1 LRRDDT
7 LINPFNIT
15 QDRPQIIERKASRA
29 GRATPI
35 CSTCNSDDITC
46 HATTQWSNEAQEWQL
61 ASTFGQPA
69 HCNSCNT
76 ACNLV
81 WMTLN

>member
-1 LRRDDT
+1 MPRDT
-7 LINPFNIT
+7 LINPFEIT

-35 CSTCNSDDITC
+35 CGSCNSDDFIC
-46 HATTQWSNEAQEWQL
+46 HATAQWSNEAQEWQL

-69 HCNSCNT
+69 HCSSCNS

-81 WMTLN
+81 WLTLN